1 MSGEGR
7 RAGRV
12 AAGILV
18 TRLLG
23 FVRERALAHYV
34 GNGVAADAFRAA
46 LRIPNVLRNLL
57 GEGTLSASF
66 IPVYAALES
75 RENPAAARALAG
87 VVAGF
92 LLLATGVLAVLGITL
107 APVITRIV
115 APGFDPSARALTT
128 SLVRIL
134 FPMTGLLAL
143 AGWAL
148 GVLTTHGRFFL
159 PYVAPALWN
168 IAGIAALLIGAVW
181 LTTPADLAT
190 ALAWGALAGSVLQ
203 LGVQLP
209 SCARLLGGLRATL
222 ARNVEGFFDVVRGW
236 TPVVMGAGVMQISG
250 LIDTQLGS
258 LSGPG
263 AVATLGYA
271 QLLQLLPVSLFGV
284 SVAAV
289 ALPDLARDTAA
300 GAEPTVLRR
309 RLGTGLTRIGYF
321 LVPAAVLYAG
331 FGDLLAGALF
341 QTESGRFTADDTALV
356 AAVLA
361 AYAMAIWPQASV
373 RLLASGY
380 YALRDTKTPVKIAA
394 LSIVVSTASAVG
406 LMQLVG
412 VAGIA
417 AGSAVGA
424 LLNMSLL
431 VAGLERRIGPVLGRD
446 VAAGYGKATIG
457 ATAAA
462 AAVRL
467 ALEALPDLALI
478 PAGGLT
484 LVIFGVVYLAV
495 TWALGHSE
503 AKRFLTRATEA

>member
-23 FVRERALAHYV
+23 LVRERALAHYV
-34 GNGVAADAFRAA
+34 GNGAAADAFRAA
-46 LRIPNVLRNLL
+46 LRIPNLLRNLL

-66 IPVYAALES
+66 IPVYAALEG
-75 RENPAAARALAG
+75 RDDPKAARALAG
-87 VVAGF
+87 AVAGL
-92 LLLATGVLAVLGITL
+92 LLLATGLLAVLGIVL

-115 APGFDPSARALTT
+115 APGFEPSARALTT
-128 SLVRIL
+128 SLVRIM

-168 IAGIAALLIGAVW
+168 VAGIASLLVGAVW

-190 ALAWGALAGSVLQ
+190 ALAWGALVGSVLQ

-209 SCARLLGGLRATL
+209 ACARAVGELRPAWGP
-222 ARNVEGFFDVVRGW
+222 RVEGLGEVVRAW
-236 TPVVMGAGVMQISG
+236 TPVVIGAGVMQISG

-258 LSGPG
+258 LSGRG

-289 ALPDLARDTAA
+289 ALPELSRDTAA
-300 GAEPTVLRR
+300 GAAYPVVTA
-309 RLGTGLTRIGYF
+309 RLGDGLTRIAFF
-321 LVPAAVLYAG
+321 LLPAATLYAA
-331 FGDLLAGALF
+331 FGDVVAGALF
-341 QTESGRFTADDTALV
+341 QGGRFTADDTELV
-356 AAVLA
+356 GAVLA
-361 AYAMAIWPQASV
+361 AYAIAIWPQASV

-394 LSIVVSTASAVG
+394 FAIVVSTGSAVT
-406 LMQLVG
+406 LMQFLG

-424 LLNMSLL
+424 LVNVSLL
-431 VAGLERRIGPVLGRD
+431 VIGLERRLGPIADRAVVSSFAKAAL
-446 VAAGYGKATIG
+446 AAGAGA
-457 ATAAA
+457 ATARGVL
-462 AAVRL
+462 AAVP
-467 ALEALPDLALI
+467 AMGPI
-478 PAGGLT
+478 PASALV
-484 LVIFGVVYLAV
+484 LVIFGIVYLSV
-495 TWALGHSE
+495 SRWLGHPE
-503 AKRFLTRATEA
+503 AKRFLTRAAGV